1 MQNTQPPLKG
11 SLEVK
16 WNEVA
21 QLCPTLC
28 NPVDC
33 SLPGSSVHGIFQ
45 TNVLEWV
52 AISFSRASSLPRDR
66 TQVSHIVGRCFT
78 VWTTK
83 EVLVCRA
90 HNLLSRVVLEGS
102 FVLPVLPFN
111 DFFFSEI
118 CKTIFLK
125 KFAFRVIVL
134 WLCYI
139 HNVSTDRSYL
149 CLMKAVLQYCPTT

>member
-1 MQNTQPPLKG
+1 MQSTQPPLKG

-16 WNEVA
+16 WSEVA
-21 QLCPTLC
+21 QLCLTLC

-45 TNVLEWV
+45 AKVLEWV
-52 AISFSRASSLPRDR
+52 AISFSRGSSLPRGR

-78 VWTTK
+78 VWATR

-90 HNLLSRVVLEGS
+90 HNLLSRAVLEGS
-102 FVLPVLPFN
+102 FMLPVLPFN

-118 CKTIFLK
+118 CKTIFF
-125 KFAFRVIVL
+125 KFAFRVIL
-134 WLCYI
+134 WLCHI

-149 CLMKAVLQYCPTT
+149 CFMKAVLQYCPTT